1 MNLKQYQEE
10 AVQKL
15 FRSASDLLVQSSGKK
30 IVLKA
35 PTGAGKTIMMAEFLN
50 LLATDALISS
60 PISVI
65 WTAPRKLHTQSM
77 DKLKKYFE
85 DTHAF
90 KCSEFSGL
98 TDKAIAPNEILFM
111 NWESINKTEKNTIV
125 KENEKEFYLEK
136 VIQNTKDKGIKIILV
151 IDESH
156 HHATS
161 EISKSLISDMQP
173 DLTIEV
179 SATPV
184 LRDMDEMVVV
194 QLEKVKDQGM
204 IKKGVLLNPDF
215 ENTLEKDK
223 VKSSLSSGTDLFV
236 LDQGMAKLAELQK
249 AFVAEASGVKPLLL
263 IQLPDKKS
271 DISDSLQDQLM
282 DHLAEKYQ
290 ITLANDKLAI
300 YLSESKENLE
310 NIAKNDSPVEVMLF
324 KQAIALGWDCP
335 RAAILVLFRDH
346 KSLTFSVQTV
356 GRIMRMPEP
365 NLGHYKNE
373 ILNHA
378 YVFTNLADI
387 SINEDV
393 SSGYLS
399 VFTGKRKEDIPSLKL
414 ESVYRQRQREKTRL
428 SLDFTRIFLEV
439 ADRTQLAKK
448 LDVNNPQVKADFITN
463 FRAESVDQLANSNI
477 HGWLEVNLDSEQD
490 LQKLFDFFVIKNLT
504 PFFPER
510 RSVGRVKEAIYR
522 FFSQEMAMDYE
533 QHQGLIF
540 RTVLSE
546 GNQVLVANV
555 IDETKMLYQDLVAAR
570 DEQLIVQ
577 LDWTLPESVNYPST
591 HSLIQTKKSALVPFY
606 SDLKWKSET
615 AFVGFLDSSAKVDWW
630 FKNGDRDATFFAVPY
645 MEGTKQKPFY
655 VDFIVGLKDGSLALF
670 DTKGG
675 QTIETAKTK
684 SDGLQEYL
692 KKHSGMFGGIVANT
706 ASDYSGRWVYFI
718 KISDAILNGDFSNW
732 ETLEL

>member
-1 MNLKQYQEE
+1 MILKQYQEE

-15 FRSASDLLVQSSGKK
+15 FRSSNDLLTQGGNKK
-30 IVLKA
+30 LVLKA
-35 PTGAGKTIMMAEFLN
+35 PTGAGKTIMMAEFLD
-50 LLATDALISS
+50 LLVTEALLSA
-60 PISVI
+60 PVSVI

-77 DKLKKYFE
+77 DKLKKYFA
-85 DTHAF
+85 DSHAL
-90 KCSEFSGL
+90 KCSEFSDL
-98 TDKAIAPNEILFM
+98 TDKRIQPNEILFM

-125 KENEKEFYLEK
+125 KENENDFYLEK
-136 VIQNTKDKGIKIILV
+136 IIENTKNQGNLIILV

-161 EISKSLISDMQP
+161 EISKSLILDMHP
-173 DLTIEV
+173 DLTVEV

-194 QLEKVKDQGM
+194 QIEKVKDQGM
-204 IKKGVLLNPDF
+204 IKKGVVLNPDF
-215 ENTLEKDK
+215 ENSLEKDK
-223 VKSSLSSGTDLFV
+223 VKSSLASGTDLFV
-236 LDQGMAKLAELQK
+236 LDQGMARLAEIG
-249 AFVAEASGVKPLLL
+249 EAYGDVGSSVKPLLL
-263 IQLPDKKS
+263 VQLPDKKS
-271 DISDSLQDQLM
+271 DISDNLQEQVM
-282 DHLAEKYQ
+282 EHLASKHG
-290 ITLANDKLAI
+290 ITLENGKLAI

-310 NIAKNDSPVEVMLF
+310 NISKNDSPVEVMLF

-335 RAAILVLFRDH
+335 RASILVLFRDH

-365 NLGHYKNE
+365 NLGHYSKE

-378 YVFTNLADI
+378 YVYTNLADI

-393 SSGYLS
+393 SNGYLS
-399 VFTGKRKEDIPSLKL
+399 VFTGKRRDEIEPLKL

-428 SLDFTRIFLEV
+428 SSDFTRIFLEV
-439 ADRTQLAKK
+439 AERTGLASK
-448 LDVNNPQVKADFITN
+448 LDLSKPQVKAEFITN
-463 FRAESVDQLANSNI
+463 FQASSADQLANSNI
-477 HGWLEVNLDSEQD
+477 HGWLEVDLESEQD
-490 LQKLFDFFVIKNLT
+490 LQKLFDFFVVQNLS

-510 RSVGRVKEAIYR
+510 RSIGRVKEAIYR
-522 FFSQEMAMDYE
+522 YFSQELAMDYE
-533 QHQGLIF
+533 QHQDLIF
-540 RTVLSE
+540 RAVL
-546 GNQVLVANV
+546 GGNNQVLVSNV
-555 IDETKMLYQDLVAAR
+555 IDETKMIYQDLVSAKE
-570 DEQLIVQ
+570 EQLVVQ
-577 LDWTLPESVNYPST
+577 LDWTLPDSLNYPST
-591 HSLIQTKKSALVPFY
+591 FNLVKTTKSALVPYY
-606 SDLKWKSET
+606 SDQKWKSET
-615 AFVGFLDSSAKVDWW
+615 AFVEFLEKSAKVEWW

-645 MEGTKQKPFY
+645 TDGGKPKPFY
-655 VDFIVGLKDGSLALF
+655 VDFIVSLKDGSLALF

-692 KKHSGMFGGIVANT
+692 KKHSGMFGGIAANT